1 MKLWWRTS
9 AKNKW
14 EESLSEELRFHLE
27 KQTALHRAAGL
38 SPEEARRRAVL
49 EFGAVEGVKEDC
61 RELGRANWLETLW
74 SDVRYALRMLR
85 NSPGFAAVAILT
97 LALGIGANTAIF
109 SVLDAV
115 VLKPL
120 PYPQADRLVLVW
132 TEMKAA
138 GQSRVPSS
146 GPDLIDLRHRSR
158 LLQNIGATWV
168 GRAALTGTG
177 EPEQIKVG
185 RSTANFLPALGVP
198 PAKGRWFIPQDEVEG
213 AAPVMIISDGLWRR
227 RFGADPQI
235 IGRAVTV
242 NGQALTI
249 VGLLPENFRLSFPE
263 DASVP
268 PDVQA
273 WVPFHG
279 DLAGA
284 PRDLN
289 YLRVIARL
297 SPGATLPQA
306 RQELHSIAAQLRA
319 EFQEDAKAGVDF
331 EVLSLQQDTTR
342 NTQPAVLALFVGV
355 GLVLLISC
363 ANVAN
368 LLLSRAALRQREI
381 ALRAAL
387 GATRGR
393 ILRQLLTES
402 VLLSLLGE
410 VAGLLLGWWGL
421 HWLLAMRPKT
431 MVLLDGVKFNSP
443 VLLYAFAISL
453 LAGILCG
460 LAPSLESSRTN
471 LIETLKAGGK
481 SLARSHARYRTI
493 LIASEMALGFVLLA
507 GAGLM
512 IRTFAGLLNVDT
524 GFDGHHV
531 LTFQISPSGSRYQ
544 KDQDSVRLIYQLKKN
559 LVSLP
564 GVQSVGGVHLLP
576 FDDYANWYSY
586 YWREGAPPQEQNTL
600 LADHRSIL
608 PGFFKTLDM
617 AFVAGR
623 DFDDSDDASH
633 ARVVIID
640 ESLAKSL
647 WPNQSAVG
655 KKLNVEA
662 IQEGDFF
669 RAPADVI
676 GVVKHAKYL
685 RLTDDG
691 RPQIY
696 EPYAQATR
704 EVMTFAV
711 RTTVEPPQELAGA
724 IRAEVDKFDSNLP
737 LAKVRPM
744 EEYVEQA
751 RSSARFTML
760 LAAALGGLALVLA
773 SIGIYGVT
781 SYSVAQRKNEIG
793 IRRALGAEARDILQL
808 VLGQGM
814 VSVFAGVAMGLA
826 LSLILTPMLSSLL
839 FGVRPTDFITFFA
852 VAFFLS
858 AVALL
863 ACYIPARRAVR
874 VDPIVALRYE

>member
-1 MKLWWRTS
+1 MKLWRRPS
-9 AKNKW
+9 PKNKW

-27 KQTALHRAAGL
+27 KQTALHVTAGL
-38 SPEEARRRAVL
+38 APEEARRRAVL

-61 RELGRANWLETLW
+61 REQGRANWLETLW
-74 SDVRYALRMLR
+74 GDVRYALRMLR
-85 NSPGFAAVAILT
+85 QNPGFAAVAILT

-120 PYPQADRLVLVW
+120 PYPQADRLVMVW
-132 TEMKAA
+132 TDMKAA
-138 GQSRVPSS
+138 GQMRVPSS
-146 GPDLIDLRHRSR
+146 GPDLTDLRHRSR
-158 LLQNIGATWV
+158 LLQDIGATWV
-168 GRAALTGTG
+168 GSAALTGAG
-177 EPEQIKVG
+177 EPEQIKIG
-185 RSTANFLPALGVP
+185 RTTANFLPLLGVP
-198 PAKGRWFIPQDEVEG
+198 PAKGRFFGAQDEVHG
-213 AAPVMIISDGLWRR
+213 AAPVMIITDGLWRR

-235 IGRAVTV
+235 IGRTLIV

-249 VGLLPENFRLSFPE
+249 VGVMPENFRLIFPE
-263 DASVP
+263 DSSVP

-297 SPGATLPQA
+297 RPGATLPRA
-306 RQELHSIAAQLRA
+306 REELHSIAAQLRA

-381 ALRAAL
+381 AMRAAL

-402 VLLSLLGE
+402 VLLSLVGG
-410 VAGLLLGWWGL
+410 VAGLLLGWWGM

-431 MVLLDGVKFNSP
+431 MVLLDGVKFNFP

-481 SLARSHARYRTI
+481 SLVPSQGRYRAL
-493 LIASEMALGFVLLA
+493 LIASEMALGFVLLV

-512 IRTFAGLLNVDT
+512 IRTFGRLVNVDT
-524 GFDGHHV
+524 GFQGDHV
-531 LTFQISPSGSRYQ
+531 LTFQISPSGNRYQ
-544 KDQDSVRLIYQLKKN
+544 TSQDSVRLIYQLKKN
-559 LVSLP
+559 LEALP
-564 GVQSVGGVHLLP
+564 GVESVGGVHLLP
-576 FDDYANWYSY
+576 FDDYSNWYSY
-586 YWREGAPPQEQNTL
+586 YWREGAPPQDQNTL
-600 LADHRSIL
+600 LADHRSII
-608 PGFFKTLDM
+608 PGFFKTLGVS
-617 AFVAGR
+617 FVAGR

-633 ARVVIID
+633 PRVVIID
-640 ESLAKSL
+640 ESLARQM
-647 WPNQSAVG
+647 WPNESALG

-662 IQEGDFF
+662 IQEGDFL

-676 GVVKHAKYL
+676 GVVKHTKYL

-711 RTTVEPPQELAGA
+711 RSTVEPQALIGA
-724 IRAEVDKFDSNLP
+724 IRTEVGKLDSNLP

-744 EEYVEQA
+744 QDYVEQA
-751 RSSARFTML
+751 RSAARFTML
-760 LAAALGGLALVLA
+760 LAAALGALALLLA

-781 SYSVAQRKNEIG
+781 SYSIAQRKNEIG

-814 VSVFAGVAMGLA
+814 TSVFAGVTVGLVF
-826 LSLILTPMLSSLL
+826 SLILTPMLSSLL
-839 FGVRPTDFITFFA
+839 FGVRPADFLTFAA
-852 VAFFLS
+852 VALFLS

-863 ACYIPARRAVR
+863 ACYISARRAMR
-874 VDPIVALRYE
+874 VDPIIALRYE